1 MRPRARILLAAAL
14 LLTGV
19 GGFVGLRGVDGPATS
34 ADIREAFLVCDPVL
48 SRVAPHVKE
57 QEQACMVEVMYE
69 FYRRGFND
77 ELWEALRLQSQEV
90 PDFYYACHDVLHRVG
105 ERALAEF
112 KDMAAL
118 ILANNS
124 DVCGTAF
131 IMGGVD
137 AFGAQ
142 EPTAEEFLRVAQAC
156 EAMSGP
162 GFASRLRG
170 MCEHSLGHAAW
181 KSTLE
186 IPEAAARCG
195 LLATPS
201 GQVNCGDG
209 VIMQI
214 YQPANGEATRLL
226 EQARDEMEGVCTEWP
241 DVGSTRLGCYAGAGY
256 IYSRPLFSYDSVVRG
271 TSSGTRTLTP
281 EQRSRLKELAFDVV
295 SLCKAHTWE
304 DGVDACLERASQDI
318 PGSIYWDAGLTEE
331 LCAQFGRHEDRCVVY
346 DSGF

>member
-1 MRPRARILLAAAL
+1 MRPRVRILLAATL
-14 LLTGV
+14 LVVSLGGV
-19 GGFVGLRGVDGPATS
+19 FVVRSVDSPATS
-34 ADIREAFLVCDPVL
+34 ADIREALLVCDPDL
-48 SRVAPHVKE
+48 SPEKPSVTER
-57 QEQACMVEVMYE
+57 EQACMIEVMYE

-77 ELWEALRLQSQEV
+77 ELWEALRLQSQDV
-90 PDFYYACHDVLHRVG
+90 PDFYYPCHDMLHRVG

-112 KDMAAL
+112 KDMADL
-118 ILANNS
+118 ILSNNS

-142 EPTAEEFLRVAQAC
+142 EPTVEEFRRVAQAC

-186 IPEAAARCG
+186 IPLAAARCG
-195 LLATPS
+195 LLVTEN

-214 YQPANGEATRLL
+214 YQPANGEATRAL
-226 EQARDEMEGVCTEWP
+226 ERARYEMEDVCTEWP
-241 DVGSTRLGCYAGAGY
+241 DIGATRRGCYAGAGY
-256 IYSRPLFSYDSVVRG
+256 IYSRPLFTYESVVRG
-271 TSSGTRTLTP
+271 QAAGTRTLTV
-281 EQRSRLKELAFDVV
+281 EQRDRLRELAFDVV
-295 SLCKAHTWE
+295 DLCESHSWE
-304 DGVDACLERASQDI
+304 EGVDACLERASQDI
-318 PGSIYWDAGLTEE
+318 PGAIYWDEELTEE
-331 LCAQFGRHEDRCVVY
+331 LCSRFGRHQDRCIVY
-346 DSGF
+346 DEGF